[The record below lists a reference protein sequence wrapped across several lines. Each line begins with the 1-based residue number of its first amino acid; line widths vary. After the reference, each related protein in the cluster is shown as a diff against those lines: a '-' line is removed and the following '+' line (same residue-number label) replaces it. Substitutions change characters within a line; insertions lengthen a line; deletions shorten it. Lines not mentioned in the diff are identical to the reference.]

1 MTTNEHAGRRQI
13 SQNEH
18 PNGPEWVARQNR
30 AAARNERVDDGVN
43 SSRHGRRCLTEAVDG
58 ACVCR

>member
-1 MTTNEHAGRRQI
+1 MTTTRTARPQTTD
-13 SQNEH
+13 H
-18 PNGPEWVARQNR
+18 PYGPEWVARHN
-30 AAARNERVDDGVN
+30 AAARHNERVDDGVV

>member
-1 MTTNEHAGRRQI
+1 MDPVRIAAAQAA
-13 SQNEH
+13 H
-18 PNGPEWVARQNR
+18 PYGPEWVARHNA